1 MARPSVPVIAL
12 TGYLGAGKT
21 TVLNHL
27 LRAPGARLGVV
38 VNDFGDI
45 GVDAALVSGQVDEP
59 ASVAGGCLCCL
70 PDAGALVPALERLT
84 RPRLG
89 LDAVIIE
96 ASGIAE
102 PPQLARLIR
111 SLPWRRTRFGGLID
125 VVDVVNQAAT
135 VDTGAAPPARY
146 GAATLVVLTKTDL
159 LDPGGRQAVVER
171 LTARVRARN
180 PRATVV
186 VADHGRID
194 PLLVADVSG
203 PVAGTRGEA
212 VQDELPLAEVSRQER
227 QEREPGCAHH
237 AHVVTVPAP
246 GHVDP
251 GSLADLLEDLPAD
264 VYRLKGVL
272 ALAGGGSRRDRPR
285 EIVVNVVA
293 GRAHLEDGPA
303 GAPQHGLVAIGPHL
317 DTEAVRSRLQAA
329 LRQEGRIRQAVDIN
343 ADARVSAPSPAPR
356 PRRRNPP
363 GRAQPGSGLAAGQSW
378 PRGGSAPR

>member
-203 PVAGTRGEA
+203 PVAGIQGEA
-212 VQDELPLAEVSRQER
+212 VQDELPLVEVSRQER

-329 LRQEGRIRQAVDIN
+329 LRPARAPDPAGPARLERIR
-343 ADARVSAPSPAPR
+343 
-356 PRRRNPP
+356 RR
-363 GRAQPGSGLAAGQSW
+363 GRGL
-378 PRGGSAPR
+378 

>member
-59 ASVAGGCLCCL
+59 ASVAGSCLCCL

-186 VADHGRID
+186 VADHGRIE
-194 PLLVADVSG
+194 
-203 PVAGTRGEA
+203 TM
-212 VQDELPLAEVSRQER
+212 
-227 QEREPGCAHH
+227 
-237 AHVVTVPAP
+237 
-246 GHVDP
+246 
-251 GSLADLLEDLPAD
+251 
-264 VYRLKGVL
+264 
-272 ALAGGGSRRDRPR
+272 
-285 EIVVNVVA
+285 EI
-293 GRAHLEDGPA
+293 GRASCRE
-303 GAPQHGLVAIGPHL
+303 
-317 DTEAVRSRLQAA
+317 
-329 LRQEGRIRQAVDIN
+329 
-343 ADARVSAPSPAPR
+343 RV
-356 PRRRNPP
+356 
-363 GRAQPGSGLAAGQSW
+363 
-378 PRGGSAPR
+378 